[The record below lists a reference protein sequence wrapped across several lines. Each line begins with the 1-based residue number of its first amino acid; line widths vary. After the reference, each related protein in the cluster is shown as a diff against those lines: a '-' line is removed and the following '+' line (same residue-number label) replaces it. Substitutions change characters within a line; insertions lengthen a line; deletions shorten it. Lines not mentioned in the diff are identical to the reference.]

1 MIKAI
6 VCCDMM
12 GNIGKDNN
20 LLFHI
25 PQDMKFFR
33 EKTMNN
39 TVLMGYNTYLSM
51 GSKPLPNRKN
61 IVLADRYKKIEPHD
75 NLIVTEDMNTVV
87 GECLGNGEEIWVIG
101 GAYVYNNTISLEM
114 VDEVYVTFV
123 PTVVENADTRIDI
136 ELLATKYSR
145 AEKVKDFIDGMVN
158 YIELQNYIGVHAF
171 VPLKCNDNLPAY
183 YARNRKFEKR
193 VDWRDATDKEWQD
206 ARWGNPY
213 ELARQGLLPDKTLIF
228 GHFHTSYPRAKYE
241 GQEEFGPDADF
252 SPYYGDGYIAI
263 DGCVAAYN
271 GQINVIVLEDDF
283 FEGE

>member
-25 PQDMKFFR
+25 PQDMKFF
-33 EKTMNN
+33 KDMTTGH
-39 TVLMGYNTYLSM
+39 TVLMGYNTYLSL

-101 GAYVYNNTISLEM
+101 GAYVYNTTISMEM

-123 PTVVENADTRIDI
+123 PTVIENADVRVDL
-136 ELLATKYSR
+136 ELLVSKYRKS
-145 AEKVKDFIDGMVN
+145 EKIKDWIDEGLNKRISIWKFSNN
-158 YIELQNYIGVHAF
+158 Y
-171 VPLKCNDNLPAY
+171 
-183 YARNRKFEKR
+183 
-193 VDWRDATDKEWQD
+193 
-206 ARWGNPY
+206 
-213 ELARQGLLPDKTLIF
+213 
-228 GHFHTSYPRAKYE
+228 
-241 GQEEFGPDADF
+241 
-252 SPYYGDGYIAI
+252 
-263 DGCVAAYN
+263 
-271 GQINVIVLEDDF
+271 
-283 FEGE
+283 

>member
-33 EKTMNN
+33 EMTMNN

-114 VDEVYVTFV
+114 VDEVYITFV

-136 ELLATKYSR
+136 ELLATKYNK
-145 AEKVKDFIDGMVN
+145 AEKVKDFIDEKLN
-158 YIELQNYIGVHAF
+158 KKISIW
-171 VPLKCNDNLPAY
+171 
-183 YARNRKFEKR
+183 KFSR
-193 VDWRDATDKEWQD
+193 
-206 ARWGNPY
+206 
-213 ELARQGLLPDKTLIF
+213 F
-228 GHFHTSYPRAKYE
+228 
-241 GQEEFGPDADF
+241 
-252 SPYYGDGYIAI
+252 
-263 DGCVAAYN
+263 
-271 GQINVIVLEDDF
+271 
-283 FEGE
+283 